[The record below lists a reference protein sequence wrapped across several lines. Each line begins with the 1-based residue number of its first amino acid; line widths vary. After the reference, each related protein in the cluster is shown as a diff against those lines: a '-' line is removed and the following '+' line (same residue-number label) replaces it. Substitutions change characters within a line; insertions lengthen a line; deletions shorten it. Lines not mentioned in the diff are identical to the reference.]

1 MSVTIRDPS
10 PRQLIVSAVIAIV
23 FMALAF
29 WYLLSAN
36 GPSPGAQDA
45 PGIAFSVAGASQ
57 CPRPATLERPRVSPR
72 TFLRHPAVSAY
83 RRETSCT
90 NPALSGVGVTASD
103 VVTVSAN
110 DLTGHCNQKAV
121 VSVTIAPTPALIQH
135 IKGNPAKLSFGLAIA
150 GSGLSRPSTTFARP
164 YFFEPPGPAAGQL
177 GHIEA
182 PIQIPSP
189 NELVLHQHG
198 WVILGTLRYWKATGA
213 QIVTSFSAP
222 LVRTTGFGR
231 CAAVLPNLT
240 GSGPATIAGIFLL
253 PLGSSA
259 NLVTSGTSRIAGT
272 GATPDLA
279 TAYPTPSD
287 SFGDWSCTP
296 TPSPP
301 TELSGAGYQVQA
313 PVSPSA
319 ARTCSALVTLD
330 VDNSDTLSTLVIF
343 AIGAMS
349 ALAIQWVMQLGWH
362 YLRRQR
368 TSPDQPSGPGGV
380 TTPASTADPA
390 QSP

>member
-182 PIQIPSP
+182 PIQIPLPQRAGAAPTRMGDSRHSALLEGYRGP
-189 NELVLHQHG
+189 DRHLVLRAASPHHRIRTVRRRATQPHG
-198 WVILGTLRYWKATGA
+198 
-213 QIVTSFSAP
+213 
-222 LVRTTGFGR
+222 
-231 CAAVLPNLT
+231 
-240 GSGPATIAGIFLL
+240 
-253 PLGSSA
+253 
-259 NLVTSGTSRIAGT
+259 
-272 GATPDLA
+272 
-279 TAYPTPSD
+279 
-287 SFGDWSCTP
+287 
-296 TPSPP
+296 
-301 TELSGAGYQVQA
+301 
-313 PVSPSA
+313 
-319 ARTCSALVTLD
+319 
-330 VDNSDTLSTLVIF
+330 
-343 AIGAMS
+343 
-349 ALAIQWVMQLGWH
+349 
-362 YLRRQR
+362 
-368 TSPDQPSGPGGV
+368 
-380 TTPASTADPA
+380 
-390 QSP
+390 